1 MRFEMPKK
9 TPTTD
14 GKPSLLNQRALLGDP
29 KCSVEQKLL
38 LMQGIREESD
48 EAASHLDL
56 FLLGEVTRLREGLQ
70 TATHHQARLRD
81 LLESFTSSP
90 WYPAVLID
98 LVATPQGQRAI
109 VSVGGS
115 YRVVAL
121 ADDVDTSSLARG
133 DEVFLAKESS
143 ILTGKSPCPTL
154 RCGETVVVARD
165 LPDGRI
171 VVRWREEE
179 VVISLAEPLREAQL
193 RPGDLVRWDRSAW
206 MAFEKV
212 DRNDGAHQ
220 FLEETPRESF
230 DDIGGLDAQIEAL
243 QRSIRLHL
251 YHPDAARRYRLRP
264 KSSILLVGPPG
275 TGKTMLARAL
285 ARWVAEI
292 SPSGRSRFMNIKP
305 AALHS
310 MWYGQ
315 SEANYREAFRVARQ
329 ASEAHLE
336 VPVVMFFDEID
347 AIGGV
352 RGAAQGHVNDRV
364 LTAFMSEL
372 DGFDSR
378 GNVLVV
384 AASNRHDAIDPAL
397 LRPGRL
403 GDIVLEIGR
412 PRMAAACEIF
422 SKHLAEDIPY
432 ACGSSA
438 PDGNRD
444 DGATARQ
451 EIVDTVVSRIYAP
464 NADNTLA
471 TVMFRDGSQRP
482 VRAADLI
489 SGASIAKIVTAATD
503 RACHREL
510 ETGESGLRLEDLLAA
525 MEDEFQSAVG
535 ALTPTN
541 CPAHIGGLPQDMDV
555 VRVDR
560 PKRKVQRLYR
570 YLEVA

>member
-1 MRFEMPKK
+1 
-9 TPTTD
+9 
-14 GKPSLLNQRALLGDP
+14 
-29 KCSVEQKLL
+29 
-38 LMQGIREESD
+38 
-48 EAASHLDL
+48 
-56 FLLGEVTRLREGLQ
+56 
-70 TATHHQARLRD
+70 
-81 LLESFTSSP
+81 
-90 WYPAVLID
+90 
-98 LVATPQGQRAI
+98 
-109 VSVGGS
+109 
-115 YRVVAL
+115 
-121 ADDVDTSSLARG
+121 
-133 DEVFLAKESS
+133 
-143 ILTGKSPCPTL
+143 
-154 RCGETVVVARD
+154 
-165 LPDGRI
+165 
-171 VVRWREEE
+171 
-179 VVISLAEPLREAQL
+179 
-193 RPGDLVRWDRSAW
+193 
-206 MAFEKV
+206 
-212 DRNDGAHQ
+212 
-220 FLEETPRESF
+220 
-230 DDIGGLDAQIEAL
+230 
-243 QRSIRLHL
+243 
-251 YHPDAARRYRLRP
+251 
-264 KSSILLVGPPG
+264 
-275 TGKTMLARAL
+275 
-285 ARWVAEI
+285 
-292 SPSGRSRFMNIKP
+292 MNIKP

-352 RGAAQGHVNDRV
+352 RGAAQMHVNDRV

-372 DGFDSR
+372 DGFDLR

-412 PRMAAACEIF
+412 PRMAAAREIF
-422 SKHLAEDIPY
+422 AKHLAEDIPY
-432 ACGSSA
+432 ASGPSA
-438 PDGNRD
+438 PDGNRDDGNRD
-444 DGATARQ
+444 DGATARR
-451 EIVDTVVSRIYAP
+451 EIIDTVVSRIYAP

-471 TVMFRDGSQRP
+471 NLMFRDGSQSP

>member
-9 TPTTD
+9 TPTPD

-70 TATHHQARLRD
+70 TATHHQARLRGV
-81 LLESFTSSP
+81 LESYTCSP

-154 RCGETVVVARD
+154 LCGETVVVARD

-212 DRNDGAHQ
+212 DRNDGAHL

-243 QRSIRLHL
+243 QRSISLHL

-264 KSSILLVGPPG
+264 KGSVLLVGPPG

-315 SEANYREAFRVARQ
+315 SEANYREAFRVARE

-352 RGAAQGHVNDRV
+352 RGAAQMHVNDRV

-412 PRMAAACEIF
+412 PRMAAAREIF
-422 SKHLAEDIPY
+422 GKHLAEDIPY
-432 ACGSSA
+432 ASGSPA

-444 DGATARQ
+444 NGATARQ

-489 SGASIAKIVTAATD
+489 SGASIAKIVTAATE

-510 ETGESGLRLEDLLAA
+510 ETGESGLRVEDLLAA
-525 MEDEFQSAVG
+525 MEDEFRSAVG

>member
-14 GKPSLLNQRALLGDP
+14 GTPSLLNQRALLGDP

-220 FLEETPRESF
+220 FLEETPPRVVRRHRRARCADRGPS
-230 DDIGGLDAQIEAL
+230 AL
-243 QRSIRLHL
+243 
-251 YHPDAARRYRLRP
+251 HP
-264 KSSILLVGPPG
+264 PPP
-275 TGKTMLARAL
+275 L
-285 ARWVAEI
+285 
-292 SPSGRSRFMNIKP
+292 SSGRRSSVSTSSQELDLAGRSARHRQDNAGAGIGPM
-305 AALHS
+305 
-310 MWYGQ
+310 GGRDQ
-315 SEANYREAFRVARQ
+315 SIG
-329 ASEAHLE
+329 S
-336 VPVVMFFDEID
+336 VPVHE
-347 AIGGV
+347 
-352 RGAAQGHVNDRV
+352 H
-364 LTAFMSEL
+364 
-372 DGFDSR
+372 
-378 GNVLVV
+378 
-384 AASNRHDAIDPAL
+384 
-397 LRPGRL
+397 
-403 GDIVLEIGR
+403 
-412 PRMAAACEIF
+412 
-422 SKHLAEDIPY
+422 
-432 ACGSSA
+432 
-438 PDGNRD
+438 
-444 DGATARQ
+444 
-451 EIVDTVVSRIYAP
+451 
-464 NADNTLA
+464 
-471 TVMFRDGSQRP
+471 
-482 VRAADLI
+482 
-489 SGASIAKIVTAATD
+489 
-503 RACHREL
+503 
-510 ETGESGLRLEDLLAA
+510 
-525 MEDEFQSAVG
+525 
-535 ALTPTN
+535 
-541 CPAHIGGLPQDMDV
+541 
-555 VRVDR
+555 
-560 PKRKVQRLYR
+560 
-570 YLEVA
+570 